1 MKTPTALSAADL
13 LDRDFLSLRHRVL
26 DIAAGLDR
34 LDRGRNPEEI
44 ASDPRINQLREALAV
59 LSDSRADRAERVQLI
74 CSDPNDD
81 GWRSA

>member
-34 LDRGRNPEEI
+34 LDRGENPEEI
-44 ASDPRINQLREALAV
+44 ASDPRIHQLREALAV

-74 CSDPNDD
+74 CSDPYDD

>member
-34 LDRGRNPEEI
+34 LDRVQDSEEI
-44 ASDPRINQLREALAV
+44 ACDARVKQLHEAFAV
-59 LSDSRADRAERVQLI
+59 LSDSKACRAERIQLI
-74 CSDPNDD
+74 FSDPYDA
-81 GWRSA
+81 GWRSG